1 MPRLKFFTTL
11 NFAIQFFSFRFI
23 YVDFETRR
31 FERQFFFS
39 SIFIVTYLVTLSSW
53 CLRKLNFPERF
64 DYSLKMIWRCD
75 SKRMNMHKQ
84 SYRQKF
90 NNRIRTVCE
99 WERRRHPKEIVL
111 SSRLSPYD
119 FFLFFFSVT
128 SFSLSGMVGFRLSPM
143 MMTTFL
149 FASHYQ
155 ADDFKGIFFRVI
167 AVPTEPISLYLS
179 DSDTNNCFTASHA
192 MRCADDAVALF
203 SVKDCKLWQVN
214 CINVQSFC
222 LFPIHTNRIH
232 NMPWLKSISAS
243 YERCVC
249 TIFTVN
255 DWVIAWYV
263 NRNSTLTHSVIVLN
277 DLVNFSSRRK
287 VERF

>member
-31 FERQFFFS
+31 FERQFFSS

-99 WERRRHPKEIVL
+99 WERWRHPKEIVL
-111 SSRLSPYD
+111 SSRSSPYD

-155 ADDFKGIFFRVI
+155 ADDFKGIFFSGDCCSNRANI
-167 AVPTEPISLYLS
+167 TLPFGLWHQQLLHSFIC
-179 DSDTNNCFTASHA
+179 DA
-192 MRCADDAVALF
+192 MCWWRRGAIF
-203 SVKDCKLWQVN
+203 S
-214 CINVQSFC
+214 
-222 LFPIHTNRIH
+222 
-232 NMPWLKSISAS
+232 
-243 YERCVC
+243 ER
-249 TIFTVN
+249 
-255 DWVIAWYV
+255 
-263 NRNSTLTHSVIVLN
+263 L
-277 DLVNFSSRRK
+277 
-287 VERF
+287 